1 MDSPSFLLLFIAGD
15 LTGKQYTCAVKQ
27 RDHLQQT
34 SRNVPENHEAL
45 PESDW
50 GDDEEQLPVAVNRR
64 DVRMR
69 VMQALYAGDIGE
81 LAGGADMD
89 LLAARLVAPYLE
101 GRSDLLEFAHSLLRR
116 AWNNRT
122 ECDAVITKLAENWDF
137 SRITP
142 IDKAVLRM
150 GIAELLYFP
159 DIPTRV
165 TINEAIEIA
174 KMFSTDKSGVFIN
187 GMLDAAVDR
196 LKGEERLQKT
206 GRGLLEE

>member
-1 MDSPSFLLLFIAGD
+1 M
-15 LTGKQYTCAVKQ
+15 
-27 RDHLQQT
+27 
-34 SRNVPENHEAL
+34 PEHHDAL
-45 PESDW
+45 SESDW
-50 GDDEEQLPVAVNRR
+50 GEEEDQLTVAVNRR

-81 LAGGADMD
+81 IAGGADMD
-89 LLAARLVAPYLE
+89 LLAARLVSAYLE
-101 GRSDLLEFAHSLLRR
+101 GRADLQEFALSLLRR
-116 AWNNRT
+116 AWNNR
-122 ECDAVITKLAENWDF
+122 ESCDDVITKLAENWDF
-137 SRITP
+137 NRITP

-187 GMLDAAVDR
+187 GMLDAAVDM
-196 LKGEERLQKT
+196 LKKADRLQKS

>member
-1 MDSPSFLLLFIAGD
+1 M
-15 LTGKQYTCAVKQ
+15 
-27 RDHLQQT
+27 
-34 SRNVPENHEAL
+34 PEHHNAL
-45 PESDW
+45 PDSDW
-50 GDDEEQLPVAVNRR
+50 GEEEEILPAAVNRR
-64 DVRMR
+64 DARIR

-81 LAGGADMD
+81 LAGGANMD
-89 LLAARLVAPYLE
+89 LLASRMISAYLE
-101 GRSDLLEFAHSLLRR
+101 QRPDLLEFAVSLLRR
-116 AWNNRT
+116 AWNNRDA
-122 ECDAVITKLAENWDF
+122 CDDLIMKLAENWDF

-165 TINEAIEIA
+165 TINEAIEIV

-196 LKGEERLQKT
+196 LKEENRLDKS